1 MQRIAE
7 FNRRTLDAL
16 AARVYFYWA
25 WTTEKTGELSNIRGR
40 LLALHRTAVLRHDEY
55 GQETVL
61 NLLLRNYLHYNQ
73 YEQVGAGWV
82 SSMGAP
88 VVQRLQSD
96 GALRLLQLRQRRS
109 PAWLLQTHDRV
120 MDPCSC
126 VHHQGRR
133 WLGAYF

>member
-1 MQRIAE
+1 MQRIVE

-25 WTTEKTGELSNIRGR
+25 WTTEKTGELSDIRGR

-73 YEQVGAGWV
+73 YEQVGTGILVGCQAWV
-82 SSMGAP
+82 P
-88 VVQRLQSD
+88 VPLKLLFKCAFQP
-96 GALRLLQLRQRRS
+96 LQL
-109 PAWLLQTHDRV
+109 
-120 MDPCSC
+120 
-126 VHHQGRR
+126 
-133 WLGAYF
+133 

>member
-25 WTTEKTGELSNIRGR
+25 WTTERTGELSDIRGR

-82 SSMGAP
+82 SNMGFCGPEVASPVAP
-88 VVQRLQSD
+88 FDCCSCDR
-96 GALRLLQLRQRRS
+96 GALLLG
-109 PAWLLQTHDRV
+109 
-120 MDPCSC
+120 CC
-126 VHHQGRR
+126 VTVTEG
-133 WLGAYF
+133 

>member
-25 WTTEKTGELSNIRGR
+25 WTTERTGELSDIRGR

-73 YEQVGAGWV
+73 YEQVGTGWV
-82 SSMGAP
+82 SSVGPCGAKAA
-88 VVQRLQSD
+88 VQ
-96 GALRLLQLRQRRS
+96 LRLS
-109 PAWLLQTHDRV
+109 AAAEV
-120 MDPCSC
+120 PCCWAAVQS
-126 VHHQGRR
+126 
-133 WLGAYF
+133 